1 MTTDGVGRRT
11 ALEMASAVERILGF
25 AEGAV
30 GVVERVL
37 GVTSPSGETFQLR
50 EACRQRAAG
59 GFDVLEVVEPTGGV
73 SWVVSNGHDS
83 ATCNSAEFA
92 ERVRVSLG

>member
-1 MTTDGVGRRT
+1 M
-11 ALEMASAVERILGF
+11 
-25 AEGAV
+25 
-30 GVVERVL
+30 L
-37 GVTSPSGETFQLR
+37 GVTSPSGETFQLPAAR
-50 EACRQRAAG
+50 RQQAAG
-59 GFDVLEVVEPTGGV
+59 RFDILEVIEPTGVV

>member
-1 MTTDGVGRRT
+1 
-11 ALEMASAVERILGF
+11 MASAVERILGF

-37 GVTSPSGETFQLR
+37 GVTSPSGETFQLL
-50 EACRQRAAG
+50 EARRQRAAG
-59 GFDVLEVVEPTGGV
+59 RFDVLEVIEPTGGL
-73 SWVVSNGHDS
+73 SWIVSNGHDS
-83 ATCNSAEFA
+83 AICNSAEFA